1 LDLINHSFVVQAALV
16 DAVQSPV
23 SMYHKDYRGTK
34 RVHFDALKSHGELR
48 DVVRQRTG
56 GKNALDR
63 SKLRTAISK
72 VCILGR
78 KLMSLCLKGL

>member
-1 LDLINHSFVVQAALV
+1 MVQAALV

-23 SMYHKDYRGTK
+23 SLHHKDYRGTK

-56 GKNALDR
+56 KNALDR

-72 VCILGR
+72 VCIVEE
-78 KLMSLCLKGL
+78 S